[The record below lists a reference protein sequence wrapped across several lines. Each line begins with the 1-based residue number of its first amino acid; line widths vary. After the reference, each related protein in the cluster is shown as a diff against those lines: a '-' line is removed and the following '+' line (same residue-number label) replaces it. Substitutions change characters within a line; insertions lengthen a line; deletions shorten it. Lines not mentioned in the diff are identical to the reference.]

1 MTTYAVFI
9 RDETT
14 SPAELEVYGSK
25 AQAAAEGHPLTRL
38 AAYGA
43 FEVLEGPQIEG
54 AVILQFP
61 SMDDAKSWYNSP
73 LYQDALQHR
82 LAAAKYRV
90 FFIEGLNQVTP
101 KEA

>member
-14 SPAELEVYGSK
+14 NPAELEVYGSK
-25 AQAAAEGHPLTRL
+25 AQAAGDGHPLTPL

-61 SMDDAKSWYNSP
+61 TMDDAKRWYNSP

-82 LAAAKYRV
+82 LAGAKYRV
-90 FFIEGLNQVTP
+90 FFIEGLTEITS
-101 KEA
+101 KDA

>member
-14 SPAELEVYGSK
+14 NPAELEVYGPK
-25 AQAAAEGHPLTRL
+25 ARAAAKGHLVTPLV
-38 AAYGA
+38 AYGV
-43 FEVLEGPQIEG
+43 FEVLEGPPIEG

-61 SMDDAKSWYNSP
+61 TMDDAKSWYNSP

-82 LAAAKYRV
+82 LAGAKYRV
-90 FFIEGLNQVTP
+90 FFIEGLTEVTL
-101 KEA
+101 KDA

>member
-9 RDETT
+9 RDVTT
-14 SPAELEVYGSK
+14 NPAELEVYGRKS
-25 AQAAAEGHPLTRL
+25 QAGTEGHPLTRL
-38 AAYGA
+38 AVYGA
-43 FEVLEGPQIEG
+43 FEVLEGPPIEG

-82 LAAAKYRV
+82 LAGAKYRA
-90 FFIEGLNQVTP
+90 FFIEGLTEITL
-101 KEA
+101 KGA